1 MNKARSLKKSAA
13 RGREESRPDSVKD
26 GEIEKFA
33 KDSGQ
38 WWDENGPFAPLHR
51 LNPVRMKYIREQVC
65 DHFGFSQT
73 TLKPFEK
80 MSFLDIGC
88 GGGLVCEPL
97 ARLGAHVTGIDADE
111 NAIMTAQRHA
121 AEFGLNIDY
130 KVGSAESLK
139 TRFDVVLALE
149 VIEHVQDPARFVKT
163 CASLAKPGGCVIFST
178 LNRTAKSFALGIVAA
193 AYILNWV
200 PRGTHDWKAFVRPS
214 ELSRYARAA
223 GLVPEQITGLVF
235 DPLAGCFK
243 ITANDVDVNYFL
255 YARNA
260 QHTKSNNPKKGLG
273 KA

>member
-1 MNKARSLKKSAA
+1 M
-13 RGREESRPDSVKD
+13 G
-26 GEIEKFA
+26 
-33 KDSGQ
+33 
-38 WWDENGPFAPLHR
+38 
-51 LNPVRMKYIREQVC
+51 YIREQIS
-65 DHFGFSQT
+65 DHYSLSRT
-73 TLKPFEK
+73 SLRPFDGL
-80 MSFLDIGC
+80 SCLDIGC

-97 ARLGAHVTGIDADE
+97 ARLGATVTGIDADE
-111 NAIMTAQRHA
+111 NAIMTARHHA
-121 AEFGLNIDY
+121 NEYGMKIDY
-130 KVGSAESLK
+130 KVGSAEDLK

-193 AYILNWV
+193 EYILNWV

-223 GLVPEQITGLVF
+223 GLAPEQITGLVF
-235 DPLAGCFK
+235 DPLAGSFK
-243 ITANDVDVNYFL
+243 VSPDDVDVNYFL

-260 QHTKSNNPKKGLG
+260 QHAKANNPKKGLG